1 LQDPAE
7 SAFGRNTPALAPLGK
22 PGSFDGLS
30 CIPKPPHLPGVMA
43 LLTARKYEAE
53 MAFPE
58 RVMQYYGERVSL
70 AVREVRD

>member
-1 LQDPAE
+1 M
-7 SAFGRNTPALAPLGK
+7 
-22 PGSFDGLS
+22 
-30 CIPKPPHLPGVMA
+30 V

-70 AVREVRD
+70 TVREVRD